1 MFYLSALVMQ
11 NTLDTDTPK
20 PVTDPEIK
28 IFKKKRKFGNICQNY
43 FLKYVWLLKM
53 Y

>member
-28 IFKKKRKFGNICQNY
+28 IFKKKGSLGIFVKITF
-43 FLKYVWLLKM
+43 
-53 Y
+53 